1 MLSHD
6 LHHLR
11 LLIMVILFIV
21 TKEKYESYRGDI
33 INSFDCS
40 DRNANPNRMLEAYY
54 KSASTL

>member
-1 MLSHD
+1 MVS
-6 LHHLR
+6 
-11 LLIMVILFIV
+11 LLIKV
-21 TKEKYESYRGDI
+21 KEKYESYRGDI